1 VKYRGCSG
9 AVGGVRPNSML
20 TQARLSHLDR
30 VLVAMLDRPMDK
42 LLRLQLCWSKKKQRP
57 GTPSHELPGHCER
70 SEAISFGG
78 SVAPGS
84 PRRLAAPRDDTVG
97 FMPRGSA
104 RPVRD

>member
-1 VKYRGCSG
+1 MPVASPHDVLAFWFAADQR
-9 AVGGVRPNSML
+9 RPVSSSE
-20 TQARLSHLDR
+20 RRS
-30 VLVAMLDRPMDK
+30 RPRQHGPRRDPI
-42 LLRLQLCWSKKKQRP
+42 RPSKKKQRP
-57 GTPSHELPGHCER
+57 GTLSHELPGHCER

-104 RPVRD
+104 KPVGD